1 MDWIEILFGLSPDNG
16 NGTAEWLI
24 VMASLVIGAT
34 VMVWLL
40 VRRSSTILPILDLIS
55 SARLRRWS
63 PPGNMTV
70 FGVAP
75 VAWYSPLGVLARR
88 LGLAVR

>member
-24 VMASLVIGAT
+24 IIASLVIGVT

-40 VRRSSTILPILDLIS
+40 VRRSSTILPIIDLIGL
-55 SARLRRWS
+55 ARLRRWS
-63 PPGNMTV
+63 PPGNTTV

-75 VAWYSPLGVLARR
+75 VAWRSSLKVLARR
-88 LGLAVR
+88 LGLAVC